1 MSDASASFFA
11 SFFAGSSFLGLG
23 KPKLPPV
30 GGMAAYSLAPSLRW
44 MVQSLSGPKRSLRS
58 RSGAGLPSA
67 FCGVW
72 LDAELSNRPS
82 NTAEPIAVFRM
93 EVLARQAHHRHIRG
107 M

>member
-11 SFFAGSSFLGLG
+11 SFFGRSSFLGLG
-23 KPKLPPV
+23 KPNLPPL

-44 MVQSLSGPKRSLRS
+44 MVQSLSAPKRSPRL
-58 RSGAGLPSA
+58 RSGAGLPPA
-67 FCGVW
+67 FGGVW

-93 EVLARQAHHRHIRG
+93 AVQIGRAACRER
-107 M
+107 